1 MSIHIMNQT
10 EYAVLNTVAVRNS
23 LSGLIW
29 MNSLSISYVRGSLM
43 TFLITFMWLLKLET
57 LIQIMALKFSG

>member
-1 MSIHIMNQT
+1 MNQT